1 MSNLICGCGLVCVD
15 CVYERALWS
24 TVPVCHHFFWLFCH
38 CVCEGVHFYNAIT
51 ALGMLW
57 FPYDFYAVPYAAQLS
72 KSATTQRNCN
82 IFYGAAFQ
90 MSLKTHIRQK
100 KKKVGFGKSCHFW
113 WSWSWSLS
121 GYLSVSRKQLCW
133 MWLLTLK
140 PSACILDGDMKTGL

>member
-1 MSNLICGCGLVCVD
+1 MWLWIGVCGLCVWA
-15 CVYERALWS
+15 CFMKYSSSLPSFLLVILS
-24 TVPVCHHFFWLFCH
+24 L